1 MGRTVRIIGGQY
13 KKSTLPV
20 LEIEGFRPTP
30 DRVRETL
37 FNWIDHFWSGVYQD
51 KSVLDLFAG
60 TGALGL
66 EAASRG
72 AQYVL
77 LADQNQK
84 VIEQLRKS
92 RDKLNASAVRINSLG
107 VPKILER
114 MDASRFNLVFLDPP
128 FHSDLL
134 ETTKPY
140 LEHILLPQGLV
151 YIESDKPQILNDSFE
166 LLRESKAGQV
176 YFYLFKFNRETL

>member
-20 LEIEGFRPTP
+20 LEIDGFRPTP

-37 FNWIDHFWSGVYQD
+37 YNWIDHFWYGVYED

-60 TGALGL
+60 TGALGF
-66 EAASRG
+66 EATSRG
-72 AQYVL
+72 ARYVL
-77 LADQNQK
+77 LSDQNPK
-84 VIEQLRKS
+84 VIEELRKS
-92 RDKLNASAVRINSLG
+92 RDKLKADAVRINSLG

-114 MDASRFNLVFLDPP
+114 MDASRFDLVLLDPP
-128 FHSDLL
+128 FNSDLL

-140 LEHILLPQGLV
+140 LEQILLPQGLV
-151 YIESDKPQILNDSFE
+151 YIESNKPQTLNESFE

-176 YFYLFKFNRETL
+176 YFYLFKLKRDNI